1 MHLSWIAG
9 PMLGLAAL
17 AAPAVGQAG
26 QRAPE
31 LDGVRWYN
39 SPPLTLEK
47 LEGKAVLFEV
57 FRTW

>member
-1 MHLSWIAG
+1 MRLSWIAG

-17 AAPAVGQAG
+17 TAPALGQAG

-31 LDGVRWYN
+31 LEGVRWYN
-39 SPPLTLEK
+39 SPPLSLDK
-47 LEGKAVLFEV
+47 LAGKAVLVEV